1 MSETNLITIENCC
14 LQDQYK
20 VHLPRVDWQMTT
32 GEAWLVI
39 GPNGGGKAEFIRGL
53 AGQYEIAP
61 NSVSAADE
69 ATLSNRATN
78 GADEAGF
85 ASAKSV
91 PMYSSV
97 FSGSTSIVS
106 LEVAAALIEEER
118 ERDESEILDHE
129 DIGRTGRQ
137 YICEVLGGSSKKNA
151 PLPPIASRLEAMPQV
166 KLCGVEKILDRGL
179 RYMST
184 GEIRR
189 TLLCRALLSGCK
201 LLILSDPFAGLD
213 VESRGILLEF
223 FNTIVSKQL
232 KVAGAASGDNSGS
245 SGSASASSPTTDS
258 GFPHVILCMERF
270 HEIPESIN
278 KVVEFTGK
286 KISFCGDRA
295 EYEKIREA
303 KNAEAAKTRDAEKKA
318 FIESLEKIRKES
330 DVLTDDI
337 NNTPVPDSLIKFT
350 NVNVGWGDN
359 KVLVDLNWELK
370 PNEHWLIRGPNGSGK
385 TTMLELITGDNMQV
399 YREDICLF
407 GKRRGTGET
416 LWDIKKQLG
425 IVSYRLHVEYRMVG
439 GTDLESVIISGFHD
453 SIGLYEI
460 ASDFEKATAA
470 AWLKLAG
477 FAGREHDTFSS
488 LSYGEQRAILI
499 LRAAVKRPR
508 VLILDEPC
516 HALDE
521 NYRQKIIDLLEM
533 VAETGTTTLLHV
545 THDPSEVLPCEH
557 HVLALHPDEDPMF
570 RIIEQ

>member
-1 MSETNLITIENCC
+1 MAENHLISVQNCC
-14 LQDQYK
+14 IQDRYRVQ
-20 VHLPRVDWQMTT
+20 LPRVDWSMDR

-39 GPNGGGKAEFIRGL
+39 GPNGGGKAEFVRGL
-53 AGQYEIAP
+53 AGQFEIAP
-61 NSVSAADE
+61 NSVSVEDE
-69 ATLSNRATN
+69 ATLSSKATN
-78 GADEAGF
+78 GAGEAGF
-85 ASAKSV
+85 VSAKNV
-91 PMYSSV
+91 PLYSSV
-97 FSGSTSIVS
+97 FTGSTAIVS
-106 LEVAAALIEEER
+106 LEEAAALIEEER

-129 DIGRTGRQ
+129 DIGRTGRA

-151 PLPPIASRLEAMPQV
+151 PLPPIASRLESLPQV

-223 FNTIVSKQL
+223 FNTIVGKQL
-232 KVAGAASGDNSGS
+232 
-245 SGSASASSPTTDS
+245 SATDSDS

-270 HEIPESIN
+270 HEIPQSIN
-278 KVVEFTGK
+278 RVVEFTGK
-286 KISFCGDRA
+286 QISFCGDRV
-295 EYEKIREA
+295 EYEKLREERNAESA
-303 KNAEAAKTRDAEKKA
+303 KNRASEKKA
-318 FIESLEKIRKES
+318 FIESLEKIRRES

-337 NNTPVPDSLIKFT
+337 NTTPIPDTLIKFT
-350 NVNVGWGDN
+350 GVNVGWGDHQ
-359 KVLVDLNWELK
+359 VLVNLNWTLK

-399 YREDICLF
+399 YRENIMLF

-453 SIGLYEI
+453 SIGLYEQ

-470 AWLKLAG
+470 AWLALAG
-477 FAGREHDTFSS
+477 FKGREHDTFSS
-488 LSYGEQRAILI
+488 LSYGEQRAVLI

-521 NYRQKIIDLLEM
+521 NYRQKILDLLET

-545 THDPSEVLPCEH
+545 THDPSEVLPCEK
-557 HVLALHPDEDPMF
+557 HVLELHPGETPMF
-570 RIIEQ
+570 KILEQ